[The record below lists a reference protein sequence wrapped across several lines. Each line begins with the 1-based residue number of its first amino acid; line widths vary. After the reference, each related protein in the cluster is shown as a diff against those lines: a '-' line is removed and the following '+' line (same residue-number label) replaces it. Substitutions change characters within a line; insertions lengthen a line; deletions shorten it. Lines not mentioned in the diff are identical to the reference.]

1 MSADAVGYSR
11 LMQAD
16 EVGTLQELKR
26 RRSEILAPLV
36 AKYQGR
42 IVKVMGDGVL
52 VEFGS
57 AVNAVQCALDVQTGM
72 AKAGLPAAQEPALV
86 AAARRAGVGV
96 YPLSPLYDPDNAQG
110 RPDAAGLVMGYAAL
124 DARRIERGVER
135 LAAAVEEV
143 RIAG

>member
-72 AKAGLPAAQEPALV
+72 AKAGLP
-86 AAARRAGVGV
+86 
-96 YPLSPLYDPDNAQG
+96 D
-110 RPDAAGLVMGYAAL
+110 
-124 DARRIERGVER
+124 
-135 LAAAVEEV
+135 
-143 RIAG
+143 